1 MDWANLIGTLG
12 FPIVAA
18 LGAAWFIYHVWTN
31 EQQENK
37 AREEKMFELTREL
50 SSNLAELG
58 RIVDENTKIIAV
70 MKQDLDDIKNK
81 INNK

>member
-18 LGAAWFIYHVWTN
+18 LGAAWFIYHVWNN

-70 MKQDLDDIKNK
+70 MKQDLDDVKNK
-81 INNK
+81 LNDK